1 MARLKAQGKIDEF
14 AFVLLAGLVIIII
27 MLFAWGV
34 PSQAEI
40 PVVSPDSISLAINKG
55 SSKSILLEINVTSKS
70 VTLTSKGTI
79 ADWVEFSD
87 NNFES
92 EGLSNVEIKV
102 KVPRGTDE
110 RDYFGSIIVES
121 SEGGKVTIPLSVKVT
136 SETETPETKEISRT
150 EFIGDF
156 DVTFEEGKEIV
167 KSERNI
173 EVRGGSGGGG
183 KTTLT
188 AYITKNLDMI
198 TDSTIIIDVAYSNNE
213 GNLVVKLNNKI
224 IYDQKVLPGEII
236 IPVDKGL
243 LSSYNII
250 EISTSAP
257 GWKFWAT
264 SIYNLD
270 RFEFNVG
277 YFGAMSKIEPFNV
290 YREELIN
297 FKQGRVE
304 FNIKSYEGEGKLT
317 VRINDYIIFD
327 GRRRGY
333 VLLTFNYV
341 DVGLIKGSNIISF
354 DTETG
359 SSYNIENAKI
369 ILVHEE

>member
-102 KVPRGTDE
+102 RVPRGTDE

-136 SETETPETKEISRT
+136 SETETPETREISRT

-156 DVTFEEGKEIV
+156 DVTFAEGKEIV

-236 IPVDKGL
+236 ISVDKGL
-243 LSSYNII
+243 LNSYNVI
-250 EISTSAP
+250 EIGTSAP

>member
-1 MARLKAQGKIDEF
+1 MARVKAQGKIDEF

-34 PSQAEI
+34 PSQAET

-55 SSKSILLEINVTSKS
+55 SSKSVLLEINVTSKS

-102 KVPRGTDE
+102 IVPHGTEE

-121 SEGGKVTIPLSVKVT
+121 SEGGKVTIPLSVKVI
-136 SETETPETKEISRT
+136 SETEVASKEISRT
-150 EFIGDF
+150 EYIGDF
-156 DVTFEEGKEIV
+156 DVTFAEGKEIV

-173 EVRGGSGGGG
+173 EVRGGG

-188 AYITKNLDMI
+188 AYITRNLDTI

-224 IYDQKVLPGEII
+224 IYDQKILPGEII
-236 IPVDKGL
+236 IPVDKEI
-243 LSSYNII
+243 LSSYNVI
-250 EISTSAP
+250 EISTSTS
-257 GWKFWAT
+257 GWKFWTT
-264 SIYNLD
+264 SIYNID
-270 RFEFNVG
+270 KFEFTVD
-277 YFGAMSKIEPFNV
+277 YFGEMGKIEPFNV
-290 YREELIN
+290 YREELMG
-297 FKQGRVE
+297 FKEGRLE
-304 FNIKSYEGEGKLT
+304 FNIKNYEGDGKLT

-341 DVGLIKGSNIISF
+341 DVGLIKGSNTISF
-354 DTETG
+354 DTEAG
-359 SSYNIENAKI
+359 SSYSIENAKI

>member
-40 PVVSPDSISLAINKG
+40 PAVSPDSISLAINKG

-102 KVPRGTDE
+102 SVPRGTDE

-136 SETETPETKEISRT
+136 SETETPETREISRT

>member
-40 PVVSPDSISLAINKG
+40 PAVSPDSISLAINKG

-70 VTLTSKGTI
+70 VALTSKGTI
-79 ADWVEFSD
+79 AYWVEFSD

-102 KVPRGTDE
+102 SVPRGTDE

-136 SETETPETKEISRT
+136 SETETPETREISRT